1 MNKETA
7 GGGVGFFGLLTILFI
22 ALKLTGVIDWPW
34 LLVLSPLLVS
44 IAVGLLIVIVVFIVA
59 FVKEYRR

>member
-44 IAVGLLIVIVVFIVA
+44 IAIALLIVIVVFVIA
-59 FVKEYRR
+59 LVKGVRG

>member
-44 IAVGLLIVIVVFIVA
+44 IAIGILVVIVVFVIA

>member
-7 GGGVGFFGLLTILFI
+7 GGGVSFFGLLTILFI

-44 IAVGLLIVIVVFIVA
+44 IAIGLLVVIVVFIVA

>member
-7 GGGVGFFGLLTILFI
+7 GGGVSFFGLLTILFI

-44 IAVGLLIVIVVFIVA
+44 IAITLIVVIAVFIVA